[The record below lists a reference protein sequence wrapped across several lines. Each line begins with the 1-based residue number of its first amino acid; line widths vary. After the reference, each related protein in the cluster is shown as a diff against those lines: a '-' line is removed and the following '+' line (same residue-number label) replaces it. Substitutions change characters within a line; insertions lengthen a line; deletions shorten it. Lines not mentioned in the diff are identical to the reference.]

1 MQRIGIIGTGK
12 LGICFALNAER
23 KGFGVLAVDIN
34 PATVSAINARTM
46 ESDEPMVQ
54 EMLSRSRS
62 ISASCDIQS
71 ILTDDVDM
79 AFLFVATP
87 SLPNGGYDHVQVER
101 IASQL
106 MLAGARKKPVNL
118 IVGST
123 TMPGYCDTLAERLR
137 PFNYTVS
144 YCPEFIAQGTI
155 MRDQVNPDQVLIGE
169 GSQEAGD
176 AIEAFY
182 RIFCDNAPVFCRM
195 DRTSAEIAKIAT
207 NCFLTTKISFANS
220 IGDLAIKAG
229 ADPDAIL
236 HAIGADSRIG
246 SKYLR
251 YGFGFGGPCFPRDN
265 RALGKFGDDIG
276 YELLLSKATD
286 EVNRRHLEFQFE
298 RYAHVSDETIVFDT
312 VTYKKDSNILEES
325 QQLALALRLARAGRK
340 VIVRER
346 PSVLRILESS
356 FPGLFIL
363 EESVTTGTR
372 STL

>member
-1 MQRIGIIGTGK
+1 MRSIGVIGVGR
-12 LGICFALNAER
+12 LGLCFALNAEA
-23 KGFGVLAVDIN
+23 KGFDVAGVDTDIN
-34 PATVSAINARTM
+34 LISRINDRSHL
-46 ESDEPMVQ
+46 SDEPGVNEALRSCKDLHCSQ
-54 EMLSRSRS
+54 EVH
-62 ISASCDIQS
+62 Q
-71 ILTDDVDM
+71 ILDPDRHL
-79 AFLFVATP
+79 LFILVATP
-87 SLPNGGYDHVQVER
+87 STADGGYDHSQIDGV
-101 IASQL
+101 ASQL
-106 MLAGARKKPVNL
+106 EGLGKRADTVHLVIGC
-118 IVGST
+118 T
-123 TMPGYCDTLAERLR
+123 TMPGYCDHLAERLE
-137 PFNYTVS
+137 PLNYTVS

-182 RIFCDNAPVFCRM
+182 RTFCDNVPVFCRM

-220 IGDLAIKAG
+220 IGDLALKAG
-229 ADPDAIL
+229 ANPEAIL

-298 RYAHVSDETIVFDT
+298 RYAHVSDESIVFDT

-325 QQLALALRLARAGRK
+325 QQLTLALRLARAGRK
-340 VIVRER
+340 VVVRER

-363 EESVTTGTR
+363 EESVSTETR
-372 STL
+372 NTL